1 MSNVNLKLKEEAVR
15 ENSFLL
21 FLFLHLL
28 ISVNIKYWIIP
39 KESIL
44 WCKKTIGCFK
54 KGNTYKSIV
63 ENTIRGMDRVDQK
76 VRVDFNLYDYF
87 IPPISHKRQRDDKE
101 RR

>member
-21 FLFLHLL
+21 FLFLHFL

-39 KESIL
+39 KGSVL

-63 ENTIRGMDRVDQK
+63 ENTIRGMDRVDHK

-87 IPPISHKRQRDDKE
+87 ISPISHKRRRDDKE

>member
-1 MSNVNLKLKEEAVR
+1 MVR

-21 FLFLHLL
+21 FFCPSYSL
-28 ISVNIKYWIIP
+28 ISVNRKYWIIP
-39 KESIL
+39 KGSVL

-63 ENTIRGMDRVDQK
+63 ENTIRGMDRVDHK

-87 IPPISHKRQRDDKE
+87 IPPISHKRRRDDKE